1 MARSP
6 GLSLWNREKL
16 ISDVVDYFIFHVT
29 EVLERGLDFKHLLCA
44 GSVLKG
50 DMSLGVL
57 AGVFLV
63 AASSHPLLFSS
74 VFHR

>member
-6 GLSLWNREKL
+6 GLSLWDREKF
-16 ISDVVDYFIFHVT
+16 ISDVVDYCILHGT

-57 AGVFLV
+57 AGEFLV
-63 AASSHPLLFSS
+63 MASSFLLFSS
-74 VFHR
+74 VSHR